1 VSNTVSDQ
9 TTDSSNARNLS
20 DWIYGWGQFIDHDLD
35 LTPSGNTAF
44 DVSVPAGDPYFDPST
59 TGTAVIYFS
68 RSIYDAATGT
78 AVPNVQ
84 QQVYTITYRPAR
96 PHR

>member
-1 VSNTVSDQ
+1 
-9 TTDSSNARNLS
+9 
-20 DWIYGWGQFIDHDLD
+20 
-35 LTPSGNTAF
+35 
-44 DVSVPAGDPYFDPST
+44 VPAGDPYFDPNN

-84 QQVYTITYRPAR
+84 QQTYTIIYRPTLR
-96 PHR
+96 RH